1 MFDGLLQEHQKAV
14 SEERAKVE
22 KSRSDATMLAT
33 KLSDSLVDSVNTG
46 VAEVSSKLW
55 LVPA

>member
-1 MFDGLLQEHQKAV
+1 MFNGLLQEHQKAV

-33 KLSDSLVDSVNTG
+33 KLSDSLVDTVNTG
-46 VAEVSSKLW
+46 VAEVSSKLGG
-55 LVPA
+55 